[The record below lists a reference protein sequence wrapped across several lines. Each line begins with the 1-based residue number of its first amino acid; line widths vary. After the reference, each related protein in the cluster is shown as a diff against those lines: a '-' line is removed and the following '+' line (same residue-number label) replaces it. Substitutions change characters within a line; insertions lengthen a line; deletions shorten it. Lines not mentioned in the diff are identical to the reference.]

1 MGELKVRSTT
11 DSRNRF
17 IQHLL
22 HDVQALDRMLAGH
35 YFEKGIQRLGAEQE
49 LCLVDEVFQPAMIG
63 PELLEEGL
71 PPQFT
76 TEIGR
81 FNLEIN
87 LDPQVLD
94 ASALE
99 KTALQLEGMLGLLKN
114 RSHAHKAH
122 VLLTG
127 ILPTLRKSH
136 LSFENMTPRE
146 RYFLLSHT
154 MHKMRGDD
162 FEIHLL
168 GADELIAR
176 LDNILFE
183 ACNTSFQLHLQVDP
197 HDFVA
202 QYNWAQWIAGSVLA
216 ISANSPVLMGRELW
230 HETRIALFQQ
240 SVDIRTSSNHNRQ
253 KAGRVSFGH
262 RWLQHSVSE
271 YFKENISRYP
281 LVLSSDIAEDSLD
294 CLNRNETPELKAL
307 KVHNGTVYTW
317 NRPCYGIS
325 DTGLPHLRIECR
337 YIPAGPTVA
346 DEMANFAF
354 WLGLMKG
361 MPEQYS
367 TLCEDVPFRQASA
380 HFYHAARNG
389 LQAQFWW
396 NGHYLSGQKLV
407 LERLLPIAIKG
418 LAMVGMDHLQ
428 IQHYLGIIER
438 RAISGQNGANWQ
450 IKNFRKLLDC
460 YGVGVAVQE
469 LTAGMVEGFHSG
481 RPIHEWE
488 DVSCTR
494 LYNLGNSPWVRI
506 GRVMHTDIFTL
517 SEHDSVAMV
526 KAVMKWKNI
535 RHMPI
540 ENEAGEL
547 IGLITASNL
556 AVMSEDGDELLA
568 KDIMTSELITVDETV
583 LLDEAYRILKLHKIG
598 CLPVLS
604 EGKMV
609 GFLTDTDFR
618 EWYG

>member
-17 IQHLL
+17 VHHLIN
-22 HDVQALDRMLAGH
+22 DVKALDHMLAEQ
-35 YFEKGIQRLGAEQE
+35 YFEKGIQRVGAEQE
-49 LCLVDEVFQPAMIG
+49 LCLVDAFFQPTMIG
-63 PELLEEGL
+63 PELLEAGL

-94 ASALE
+94 ASALDN
-99 KTALQLEGMLGLLKN
+99 TLHQLEDMLSLLKK
-114 RSHAHKAH
+114 RCHDYQSK

-136 LSFENMTPRE
+136 LGFENMTPRE

-154 MHKMRGDD
+154 MHKMRGND
-162 FEIHLL
+162 FEIHVL
-168 GADELIAR
+168 GTDELIAR

-183 ACNTSFQLHLQVDP
+183 ACNTSFQLHLQIDP

-202 QYNWAQWIAGSVLA
+202 QYNWAQWISGPVLA

-240 SVDIRTSSNHNRQ
+240 SVDLRTSSNHNRQ
-253 KAGRVSFGH
+253 KSGRVSFGH
-262 RWLQHSVSE
+262 RWLNQSVSE

-281 LVLSSDIAEDSLD
+281 LILASDIEEDSLD
-294 CLNRNETPELKAL
+294 CLYRNSVPDLKAL
-307 KVHNGTVYTW
+307 KVHNGTIYSW

-325 DTGLPHLRIECR
+325 DTGYPHLRIECR

-361 MPEQYS
+361 MPEKYS
-367 TLCEDVPFRQASA
+367 TLCEDVPFRQASE

-396 NGHYLSGQKLV
+396 NGHYLSAQKLV
-407 LERLLPIAIKG
+407 LDRLLPIAAKG
-418 LAMVGMDHLQ
+418 LSTTGMNHHQ
-428 IQHYLGIIER
+428 IQHYLNIIER

-450 IKNFRKLLDC
+450 IRNFRKLLDC

-469 LTAGMVEGFHSG
+469 LTAGLVEGFHSG
-481 RPIHEWE
+481 RPVHEW
-488 DVSCTR
+488 DDISCTR
-494 LYNLGNSPWVRI
+494 LYDLGNSPWVTI
-506 GRVMHTDIFTL
+506 GRVMHTDVFTL
-517 SEHDSVAMV
+517 SENDSVAMV
-526 KAVMKWKNI
+526 KAMMQWKNI
-535 RHMPI
+535 RHVPI

-547 IGLITASNL
+547 IGLVTASNL
-556 AVMSEDGDELLA
+556 TDILADDDELLA
-568 KDIMTSELITVDETV
+568 KDVMTKELITVEEGI
-583 LLDEAYRILKLHKIG
+583 LLDEAFRILKLHGIG
-598 CLPVLS
+598 CLPVLT